1 MRCAEGTVDSL
12 ASVFL
17 AHHGSQSSDG
27 ADILSGQLGELD
39 RAARAAWPELALAPE
54 RFISYLAARI
64 STEASDLTL
73 ALKEIHAGDLFL
85 ACACNEGIPGA
96 VEAFRAHTRAAVE
109 TFVRGVDPSPPAID
123 EVMQALFEKLLVP
136 HDGEPA
142 RLTSYA
148 GRGPLAGW
156 VGVAAQRM
164 ALSLRRGESAQ
175 ARARERAAMADLS
188 IAGDAELAYLKQRYR
203 KEYEAAFANAAALLS
218 VRERAILRLHL
229 SGGLTLEA
237 LGAIYRVNAST
248 VCRWIATAQTRL
260 AAETE
265 KDLRQRLRLSATE
278 LHSLTRLVITQL
290 DFSVGRILQEKP
302 PRH

>member
-1 MRCAEGTVDSL
+1 MDSL

-17 AHHGSQSSDG
+17 AHRGSQSSSDG
-27 ADILSGQLGELD
+27 AGVLSDLLGELD
-39 RAARAAWPELALAPE
+39 RAARAAWPQLALAPE

-85 ACACNEGIPGA
+85 ACACTEGIPGA

-109 TFVRGVDPSPPAID
+109 TFVRGVDPSPAAID
-123 EVMQALFEKLLVP
+123 EVMQALFEKLLVARP
-136 HDGEPA
+136 GEPA
-142 RLTSYA
+142 RLTAYA

-156 VGVAAQRM
+156 VGVAAHRM
-164 ALSLRRGESAQ
+164 ALSLLRGESAQ
-175 ARARERAAMADLS
+175 ARARKRAAAADLS

-203 KEYEAAFANAAALLS
+203 GEYEAAFANAAALLS

-237 LGAIYRVNAST
+237 LGNMYRVNPST
-248 VCRWIATAQTRL
+248 VCRWIAAAQTRL

-290 DFSVGRILQEKP
+290 DFSVGRMLQEKP
-302 PRH
+302 PRQEPSG

>member
-1 MRCAEGTVDSL
+1 MDSL

-17 AHHGSQSSDG
+17 AHRGSQSSDG
-27 ADILSGQLGELD
+27 AGVLSGLLGELD

-73 ALKEIHAGDLFL
+73 ALKEVHAGDLFL
-85 ACACNEGIPGA
+85 ACACTEGIPGA

-109 TFVRGVDPSPPAID
+109 TFVRGVDPSPAAID
-123 EVMQALFEKLLVP
+123 EVLQALFEKLLVAP
-136 HDGEPA
+136 AGEPA
-142 RLTSYA
+142 RLTAYA

-164 ALSLRRGESAQ
+164 ALSLLRGESAQ
-175 ARARERAAMADLS
+175 ARARKRAATADLS

-203 KEYEAAFANAAALLS
+203 SEYETAFANAAALLS

-237 LGAIYRVNAST
+237 LGAMYRVNPST

-290 DFSVGRILQEKP
+290 DFSVGQMLQEKP
-302 PRH
+302 PRL

>member
-1 MRCAEGTVDSL
+1 MRCAQGTVDSL

-17 AHHGSQSSDG
+17 AHRGSQSSDSP
-27 ADILSGQLGELD
+27 DVLSGQLGELD
-39 RAARAAWPELALAPE
+39 RAARAAWPALALAPE

-85 ACACNEGIPGA
+85 ACACTDGIPGA

-109 TFVRGVDPSPPAID
+109 TFVRGVDPSPAAID
-123 EVMQALFEKLLVP
+123 EVMQGLFEKLLVAR
-136 HDGEPA
+136 DGEPA
-142 RLTSYA
+142 RLTAYA

-175 ARARERAAMADLS
+175 ARARERAMSELS
-188 IAGDAELAYLKQRYR
+188 IPGDAELAYLKQRYR

-237 LGAIYRVNAST
+237 LGAMYRVNPST
-248 VCRWIATAQTRL
+248 VCRWIAAAQARL

-290 DFSVGRILQEKP
+290 DFSVGRMLQEKP
-302 PRH
+302 PRL